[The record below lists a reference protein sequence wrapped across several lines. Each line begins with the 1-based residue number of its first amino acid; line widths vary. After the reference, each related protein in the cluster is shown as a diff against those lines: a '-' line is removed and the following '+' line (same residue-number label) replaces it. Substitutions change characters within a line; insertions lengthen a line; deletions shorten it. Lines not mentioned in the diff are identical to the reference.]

1 MCVIVHGDAALSGQG
16 INQEALMISYL
27 PHFHVGAETRGS
39 YINDKIDKC
48 LHTYCRVIVV
58 IGSLIKAANY
68 FVSLLNKTCQEKM
81 TDVKPPVTI
90 NPPNDDSVKY
100 V

>member
-1 MCVIVHGDAALSGQG
+1 M
-16 INQEALMISYL
+16 
-27 PHFHVGAETRGS
+27 PHFHIGAETRGS

-48 LHTYCRVIVV
+48 LHTHCRVIVV

-68 FVSLLNKTCQEKM
+68 FVSLLNETCQEKM
-81 TDVKPPVTI
+81 TDVEPPVTI